1 MVLAKIT
8 IWSEIWGSGSLVHMI
23 KWRENDF
30 LKFTFTPSYLGVQAG
45 NNFKS
50 GGQTGH

>member
-1 MVLAKIT
+1 MLYHYNL
-8 IWSEIWGSGSLVHMI
+8 SLNNKSNRFGQLLGI
-23 KWRENDF
+23 
-30 LKFTFTPSYLGVQAG
+30 LGVQAG